1 MDNTDNAEN
10 RNTKNISQ
18 NIGQG
23 MRALYY
29 VSLVNE
35 DGSKKDS
42 QDGEDGVKLRWQ
54 KANQN
59 RLNQNFSIIRG
70 ELEAIVSRL
79 EALGG

>member
-1 MDNTDNAEN
+1 MDNTDNAS
-10 RNTKNISQ
+10 TQSISQ
-18 NIGQG
+18 SIGQG

-29 VSLVNE
+29 VALVNE
-35 DGSKKDS
+35 DGTKKDS
-42 QDGEDGVKLRWQ
+42 QDGEDGVRLRWQ